1 MAAVLRYRSHGVPPH
16 SSSPD
21 VRRPLGV
28 IALTGCDGS
37 GKSTLAAKLVTHLR
51 EQGPVEPIYLGQSS
65 GRIAEWIRTLPL
77 IGPSLNRYLVRKSD
91 RVHDRPSTPPGNVTA
106 LVIYLLSRWRAH
118 KFRRMLAMCRRGVLV
133 VTDRYPQA
141 EIPGFRFDGPQL
153 AKTTGGNGWVRRL
166 RAREKK
172 LYEWMAAGVPML
184 VIRLNV
190 DAETA
195 HARKPDHQL
204 EALREKI
211 AAWPNL
217 RFNGAR
223 ILDLDARDDADA
235 ILDASLRE
243 ARALLRSSCP

>member
-1 MAAVLRYRSHGVPPH
+1 MPRYSRPIHAAPP
-16 SSSPD
+16 
-21 VRRPLGV
+21 LKV

-37 GKSTLAAKLVTHLR
+37 GKSTLATRLVAHLR
-51 EQGPVEPIYLGQSS
+51 EQGPVQSIYLGQSS
-65 GRIAEWIRTLPL
+65 GRIAEWIGTLPL
-77 IGPSLNRYLVRKSD
+77 IGPSFNRYLVRKSD
-91 RVHDRPSTPPGNVTA
+91 RVHERPSTPPGSVTA

-118 KFRRMLAMCRRGVLV
+118 KFRRMLSLCRRGVLV

-141 EIPGFRFDGPQL
+141 EIAGFRFDGPQL
-153 AKTTGGNGWVRRL
+153 AKSTGGNWLVRRL
-166 RAREKK
+166 REREKQ
-172 LYEWMAAGVPML
+172 LHDWMASGVPML

-195 HARKPDHQL
+195 HARKPDHAL

-235 ILDASLRE
+235 ILQASLE
-243 ARALLRSSCP
+243 QARDLLRSRS

>member
-1 MAAVLRYRSHGVPPH
+1 VPSHSRS
-16 SSSPD
+16 SD
-21 VRRPLGV
+21 ACRPLRV

-37 GKSTLAAKLVTHLR
+37 GKSTLAAKLVARLR
-51 EQGPVEPIYLGQSS
+51 GQGPVEPLYLGQSS
-65 GRIAEWIRTLPL
+65 GRIAEWIGTLPL
-77 IGPSLNRYLVRKSD
+77 LGPAFQRYLVRKSD
-91 RVHDRPSTPPGNVTA
+91 RVHDRPSTPPGNLTA

-153 AKTTGGNGWVRRL
+153 AKTSGGNGWVRSL
-166 RAREKK
+166 RVREKK
-172 LYEWMAAGVPML
+172 LYEWMAASAPML

-195 HARKPDHQL
+195 HARKPDHPL
-204 EALREKI
+204 EILREKI

-223 ILDLDARDDADA
+223 ILDLDARDAADA

-243 ARALLRSSCP
+243 IRALLQPSHP